1 MTLLINCLC
10 VGAGGFFG
18 SIFRYLLGMLPLGS
32 ESGFPYTTLLVN
44 VIGAFLI
51 GLIVSYFTRSFPA
64 DHQILLFLKVGLCGG
79 FTTFSAFTLESL
91 KLFQNGESLSASFY
105 IVTSVVLCLAAA
117 FFGEYVVSK

>member
-1 MTLLINCLC
+1 
-10 VGAGGFFG
+10 
-18 SIFRYLLGMLPLGS
+18 MLPLGS